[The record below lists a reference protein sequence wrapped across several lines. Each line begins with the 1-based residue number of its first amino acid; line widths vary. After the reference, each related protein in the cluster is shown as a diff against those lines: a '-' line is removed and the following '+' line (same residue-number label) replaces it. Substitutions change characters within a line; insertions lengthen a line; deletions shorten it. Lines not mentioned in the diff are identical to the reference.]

1 MVIILLHNLIT
12 NFDGINPISIFP
24 RSGKID
30 KIENSKYMSYFNA
43 LSNDN
48 KCSILEDTHNLFVLL
63 TQKYK
68 QGVWDDVKPWDTI
81 KKHYVDISANLQEFA
96 HNIQYMCLFNAVL
109 RHYKIK
115 SKLDIEELLTQNP
128 DNTTDFIKK
137 VTLKTKMVQSKML
150 QIETMIADYNL
161 SLPKIW
167 GLLLKKQMS
176 FSRFKTIY
184 YTELKK
190 QSKIDSKKTDP
201 QNQNSFTEIE
211 EKQAKLAQ
219 SIYLAEIA
227 TNIKDKRVVCA
238 KKRKAVLERIIIADL
253 YINKKGMSYRAV
265 TKELYKGCVSY
276 SLLKKMYRRYKDI
289 KQSLTPEQIATADE
303 NDVLTIIKNKTNKLT
318 DTEREQYNRD
328 IKKSAKEQ

>member
-1 MVIILLHNLIT
+1 VIILLRNLIT

-48 KCSILEDTHNLFVLL
+48 KCSILEDTHSLFVLL
-63 TQKYK
+63 IQKYK
-68 QGVWDDVKPWDTI
+68 QGLWDDIKPWDSI
-81 KKHYVDISANLQEFA
+81 KKHYVDKSTTLQEFS
-96 HNIQYMCLFNAVL
+96 HNIQYMCLFNAIL
-109 RHYKIK
+109 RHYKIN
-115 SKLDIEELLTQNP
+115 SKLDIDELLTQNP
-128 DNTTDFIKK
+128 DSTTDFIKK
-137 VTLKTKMVQSKML
+137 VTLKTKMVQGKML

-176 FSRFKTIY
+176 LSRFKNIY

-201 QNQNSFTEIE
+201 HNQDSFTEIE

-227 TNIKDKRVVCA
+227 DIKDKRIVCA
-238 KKRKAVLERIIIADL
+238 KKRKAVLDRIVIADL

-265 TKELYKGCVSY
+265 TAGLYKGCVSY
-276 SLLKKMYRRYKDI
+276 SLLEKMYRHYKSI
-289 KQSLTPEQIATADE
+289 KLSLTPEQIAQADTSDILE
-303 NDVLTIIKNKTNKLT
+303 IIKNKTNKLT
-318 DTEREQYNRD
+318 DAEREQYNIE
-328 IKKSAKEQ
+328 IKKSAGK